1 MAQAIGRPSS
11 RFINIVHAITDVT
24 KYQPVLYWAK
34 TEAYHARL
42 CQCAIE
48 SLPRRYH
55 NQAILTLIPVKH
67 IFTFSFDRIGGNR
80 TSWSRSQSIDRR
92 SIGAALMIQIETV
105 WSLEAYRRA
114 CQRSRRS
121 HLKSALSLSMLAG
134 ENHLR
139 ALLLAQVGV
148 QYLHTAPAH
157 AMETLAVYET
167 LGTGLGSK
175 QECCMSYQRRS
186 QNRCGGATN
195 ANCCD
200 VAYSIICH
208 GNATSTIAEYFADT
222 FEGGRARLIVLQEVY
237 GTTRCIQPPG
247 DGGSRKFQQ
256 AMPRWKRPR
265 EESSTGIQ

>member
-48 SLPRRYH
+48 SLPEETTVFLPLGCKGKLAFFEFY
-55 NQAILTLIPVKH
+55 IYLFLIG
-67 IFTFSFDRIGGNR
+67 IGGNR

-175 QECCMSYQRRS
+175 QERRS
-186 QNRCGGATN
+186 QNPSFVTAMLPVRLL
-195 ANCCD
+195 
-200 VAYSIICH
+200 SI
-208 GNATSTIAEYFADT
+208 FADT

-247 DGGSRKFQQ
+247 DGGVANFNRRCRDGKGQEKSHQQ
-256 AMPRWKRPR
+256 G
-265 EESSTGIQ
+265 SND